1 MGKSSL
7 ILVMGMSVIVAFF
20 ILKLNANSKENLS
33 TTVNMFEQ
41 TQARLIANSGVEI
54 YLEKLYADYSLIN
67 KTSPTHKLFNG
78 EYFVKL
84 EGTLPNVR
92 VTATADFQ
100 GIKHISVADAVLE
113 PVKFPNLPGGMYI
126 ATSAIDGAKA
136 IGNMNVNGEN
146 HDANGVEL
154 NDGTGVLGISVDT
167 NEQLALINDE
177 IKKDPSKVQGLLPD
191 GTFGDGSTGL
201 SDPKNREDWAK
212 IYQWLSN
219 AADVTYLDGDK
230 IPGTLGNLSAPQ
242 ITLIN
247 NTDPK
252 KEIQINANTT
262 GAGILVVNGNVRF
275 AGGFNYKGIVLCY
288 KETAFDVTSVGTNEV
303 IGGIIIAGK
312 SVDYKGGGTMDV
324 KYSSEVLSLIQ
335 MNLKSNGFTILRW
348 YE

>member
-7 ILVMGMSVIVAFF
+7 IVVLGVSVIVAFF

-33 TTVNMFEQ
+33 ATVNMFEQ
-41 TQARLIANSGVEI
+41 TQTRLIANAGVEI
-54 YLEKLYADYSLIN
+54 YLEKLYADPSLIN
-67 KTSPTHKLFNG
+67 TTSSSQSLFNG
-78 EYFVKL
+78 SYVVNL
-84 EGTLPNVR
+84 SGTLPNVR
-92 VTATADFQ
+92 VTSTATFQ
-100 GIKHISVADAVLE
+100 TVTHISVADAVLE
-113 PVKFPNLPGGMYI
+113 PVKFPNLPGGMYF

-167 NEQLALINDE
+167 NEQLAIINEE
-177 IKKDPSKVQGLLPD
+177 IKKDPSKVKGLLPD
-191 GTFGDGSTGL
+191 GTFGDGSAGL
-201 SDPKNREDWAK
+201 SDPNTREDWAK

-219 AADVTYLDGDK
+219 AADVTYLDGEK
-230 IPGTLGNLSAPQ
+230 IPSTLGNLSAPQ

-247 NTDPK
+247 NTDPT

-288 KETAFDVTSVGTNEV
+288 KETAFNVTSVGTNQV

-312 SVDYKGGGTMDV
+312 SVDYTGGGTMNV
-324 KYSSEVLSLIQ
+324 KFSSEVLNQIQ
-335 MNLKSNGFTILRW
+335 MNLKSNGFTILAW